1 MIKLKTWILVVTAVL
16 VSCNNAPTH
25 PQLTIAVASN
35 MHGAMEEIA
44 RLFTQQTGIDI
55 QMSSGSSGVLS
66 AQIKQGAPFDV
77 FLSANMTYPKALHK
91 EGLTDGGPTTY
102 AHGVLILWCIDGTD
116 INQGLQSLIAE
127 SVNNFAI
134 ANPETAPYGIA
145 AAQALQRSG
154 LMSQLEPKMVIGESV
169 GQVNQYISSG
179 TVQVGLTS
187 SSVLKSTDLK
197 GSSHEVAEELY
208 DPIEQGIVVLKT
220 GLENN
225 PIASKLFYEFMFSPE
240 AQRVLTDFG
249 YQPLG
254 VRE

>member
-1 MIKLKTWILVVTAVL
+1 MNRFKIWILVVTAVL
-16 VSCNNAPTH
+16 VSCNDAPTR
-25 PQLTIAVASN
+25 PKLTIAVAAN
-35 MHGAMEEIA
+35 MHGAMEEMA
-44 RLFTQQTGIDI
+44 SLFTQQTGIDI

-77 FLSANMTYPKALHK
+77 FLSANMTYPKTLHK
-91 EGLTDGGPTTY
+91 EGLTDGAPNAY
-102 AHGVLILWCIDGTD
+102 ARGVLILWCIDGTD
-116 INQGLQSLIAE
+116 INQGLQSLMAE
-127 SVNNFAI
+127 SVTNFAI

-154 LMSQLEPKMVIGESV
+154 LMEPLKSKMVIGESV

-197 GSSHEVAEELY
+197 GSSHKVAEALY

-225 PIASKLFYEFMFSPE
+225 PTASKLFHEFMFSPQ
-240 AQRVLTDFG
+240 AQRVLSDFG
-249 YQPLG
+249 YEPLG
-254 VRE
+254 GQG